1 MKFYYQPLLGCCQC
15 NSTRELYNY
24 QPLLGC
30 SQCNSTRELYYQ
42 LLLGWSSYSWA
53 ETRATLE
60 PGYVWLYIMTGMIQ
74 QCTDQ
79 PLSRVVAPPAREIL
93 HRRGQSIN
101 GRSLK
106 ADPMFL
112 CLSRQLVYP
121 SQTTCWSNWGFLW
134 KRERIMRIIFEWMK
148 IVIEWEWNEI
158 IFEWMKIIW
167 MRMKWNE
174 IIFEWMKIIWM
185 RMKWNEN

>member
-1 MKFYYQPLLGCCQC
+1 
-15 NSTRELYNY
+15 
-24 QPLLGC
+24 
-30 SQCNSTRELYYQ
+30 
-42 LLLGWSSYSWA
+42 
-53 ETRATLE
+53 
-60 PGYVWLYIMTGMIQ
+60 MIQ

-134 KRERIMRIIFEWMK
+134 KGERIMRILFEWMK
-148 IVIEWEWNEI
+148 IVIESKWNG
-158 IFEWMKIIW
+158 MKI
-167 MRMKWNE
+167 E
-174 IIFEWMKIIWM
+174 KIIKVVDWTDRRM
-185 RMKWNEN
+185 RTEISDPYLWLDVTICWENCGAVGRYGAGEWEPRSGSLPVTGRNLSPLNDEKVFIKCLA

>member
-1 MKFYYQPLLGCCQC
+1 
-15 NSTRELYNY
+15 
-24 QPLLGC
+24 
-30 SQCNSTRELYYQ
+30 
-42 LLLGWSSYSWA
+42 
-53 ETRATLE
+53 
-60 PGYVWLYIMTGMIQ
+60 MTGMIQ

-121 SQTTCWSNWGFLW
+121 SQITCWSNWGFLW
-134 KRERIMRIIFEWMK
+134 KGERIMKIIIEWEWNGIIFEWMK
-148 IVIEWEWNEI
+148 IMIEWEWNGMKVKQKRLSKWLTEQI
-158 IFEWMKIIW
+158 GVWGPKFRTLTYDWMSPFAEKI
-167 MRMKWNE
+167 MVQLVDMARA
-174 IIFEWMKIIWM
+174 
-185 RMKWNEN
+185 NENHAVDPYLWPEDTSHHWMMKQFPLSVLA

>member
-1 MKFYYQPLLGCCQC
+1 
-15 NSTRELYNY
+15 
-24 QPLLGC
+24 
-30 SQCNSTRELYYQ
+30 
-42 LLLGWSSYSWA
+42 
-53 ETRATLE
+53 
-60 PGYVWLYIMTGMIQ
+60 MTGMIQ

-134 KRERIMRIIFEWMK
+134 KGER
-148 IVIEWEWNEI
+148 NENCNWI
-158 IFEWMKIIW
+158 
-167 MRMKWNE
+167 RMKWNY
-174 IIFEWMKIIWM
+174 IWM
-185 RMKWNEN
+185 NENYLNENEMEWKLKRLLKWLTEQMGVWGPRFRTLTYDWMSPFAEKIVVQLVDMAQANENHAVDPYLWPEETSHHWMMKKVFIKCLA